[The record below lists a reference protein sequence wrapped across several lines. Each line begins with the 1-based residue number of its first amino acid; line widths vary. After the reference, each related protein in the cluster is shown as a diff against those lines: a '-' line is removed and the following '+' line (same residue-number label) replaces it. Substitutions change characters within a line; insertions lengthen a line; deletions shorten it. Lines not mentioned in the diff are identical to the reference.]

1 MSLFSVDTF
10 DAATFDAGAF
20 TAVTETPTVGGVG
33 GRIGVD
39 DALWQV
45 IAGDDTN
52 GWRDITDECGDLVY
66 SNVRPGGA
74 ASASFTLPADVWGL
88 GYNQVRSDSRLKISY
103 AGRTV
108 WDGYVLPRGVNYVG
122 E

>member
-1 MSLFSVDTF
+1 MSSFSVDTF
-10 DAATFDAGAF
+10 DALTFDAGAF
-20 TAVTETPTVGGVG
+20 ESVTETAVG
-33 GRIGVD
+33 GRRDVD
-39 DALWQV
+39 DTLWQIV
-45 IAGDDTN
+45 AGSDAS

-88 GYNQVRSDSRLKISY
+88 GYNEVSADSRLKVSY

-108 WDGYVLPRGVNYVG
+108 WDGYVLPRGVNYQG